1 MIKDIQNWISESLEW
16 FWDLID
22 ISNNLVRMTGWV
34 RKQPMDALSNGF
46 LFVAMAVITYV
57 AAQFAITFDFQ
68 STYNAMDVTREF
80 MIGGITVGA
89 ADAIKEFPKSVQEL
103 SLNEFTILVF
113 TIAPTL
119 IELAGAS
126 IARERIASVQ
136 LLVVGLSVF
145 DAVTDIPTVTV
156 YLMRHAAAFDAMG
169 WLGVLFYPIAFVLW
183 LFMSTF
189 GFEVVTVVFAW
200 AAISSLIRTISAIK
214 KGNIFGALGG
224 SSNNNNNK

>member
-1 MIKDIQNWISESLEW
+1 MIKDIQNWISEQLEW

-34 RKQPMDALSNGF
+34 RKQPMDALSNGV
-46 LFVAMAVITYV
+46 LCIAMALITYV
-57 AAQFAITFDFQ
+57 AARFAYTFDFQ

-89 ADAIKEFPKSVQEL
+89 ADAIKDFPKSVQEL
-103 SLNEFTILVF
+103 SLDSFTILVF

-136 LLVVGLSVF
+136 LIVIGLSVF

-156 YLMRHAAAFDAMG
+156 YLMRHAAAFDSMG
-169 WLGVLFYPIAFVLW
+169 WLGTLFYPIAYVLW

-189 GFEVVTVVFAW
+189 GFEVATVVFGW
-200 AAISSLIRTISAIK
+200 AAISALIRTISAIK
-214 KGNIFGALGG
+214 KGNIFGVMSGV
-224 SSNNNNNK
+224 SNNNSK